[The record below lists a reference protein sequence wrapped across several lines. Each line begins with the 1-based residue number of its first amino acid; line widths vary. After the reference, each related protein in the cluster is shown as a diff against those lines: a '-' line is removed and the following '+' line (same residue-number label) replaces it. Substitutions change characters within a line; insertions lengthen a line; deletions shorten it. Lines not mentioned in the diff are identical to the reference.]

1 MAYRKG
7 ETGGAHNLAKATRQ
21 ATLKFFTKRRRAP
34 RGWTGPRP
42 KLETHLLRKFSNGVE
57 ACQCGLSMAGLSL
70 TGLSMAGLSLIG
82 LSMAGLSLTG
92 LSMAGFSLTGLSMA
106 GLPLAGFSMAGLSL
120 TDLCMTDYDCL

>member
-1 MAYRKG
+1 MKLGFLCLCYQSFVPQEYPCYPIQFCARRVIQGQRGLQATAFVMAYRKG

-21 ATLKFFTKRRRAP
+21 ATLKFFTKRRCAP

-70 TGLSMAGLSLIG
+70 T
-82 LSMAGLSLTG
+82 
-92 LSMAGFSLTGLSMA
+92 
-106 GLPLAGFSMAGLSL
+106 
-120 TDLCMTDYDCL
+120 DYDCL

>member
-21 ATLKFFTKRRRAP
+21 ATLKFFTKRRCAP

-57 ACQCGLSMAGLSL
+57 ACQC
-70 TGLSMAGLSLIG
+70 GLSMAGLSLIG